1 MSQSNRP
8 EDAAIIAALFIQA
21 VRQGQSLWFRVASNS
36 MNPLMGVGDAV
47 YIQPGRAG
55 EIQVGEIAA
64 FETSDGLVIHRIV
77 HRQQTAGAIRL
88 LQMSDVTLLPGWVK
102 EQAVVGRVVMIRRDA
117 RQVNLRHPIAKWCG
131 MVTAHV
137 RYQLYLYNK
146 NGPLSLVLRGC
157 SRLAIQLSY
166 WCIRCCCT
174 TPITPE

>member
-55 EIQVGEIAA
+55 EIHIGEIAA

-77 HRQQTAGAIRL
+77 HRQQTAGSIRL
-88 LQMSDVTLLPGWVK
+88 LQMSDVTPLPGWVK

-117 RQVNLRHPIAKWCG
+117 RQVNLHDIALI
-131 MVTAHV
+131 VSFAS
-137 RYQLYLYNK
+137 R
-146 NGPLSLVLRGC
+146 VLR
-157 SRLAIQLSY
+157 RLVYSIGAVRFAAVVGKSHS
-166 WCIRCCCT
+166 T
-174 TPITPE
+174 N